1 MLTDCQE
8 DELDN
13 VRRERCPNCL
23 VDPET
28 CENSPKV
35 DQNKLN
41 VYCIFNGSELETGLN
56 TGV

>member
-1 MLTDCQE
+1 MKSIPE
-8 DELDN
+8 DHLEN
-13 VRRERCPNCL
+13 VKRESL

-41 VYCIFNGSELETGLN
+41 VYFIFNGSELETGLN